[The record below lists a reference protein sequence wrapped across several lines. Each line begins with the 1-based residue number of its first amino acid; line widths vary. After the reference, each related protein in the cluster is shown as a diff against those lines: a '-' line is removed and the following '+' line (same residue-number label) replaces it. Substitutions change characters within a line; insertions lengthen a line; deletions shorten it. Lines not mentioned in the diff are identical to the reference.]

1 MQLIS
6 DPVAA
11 FHNETIH
18 SYEQY
23 VKGNEIRF
31 NAVSTL
37 LANTMLN
44 WLDKW
49 LDTPVKIETLAD
61 EMSVTEDNQPLF
73 IALLRILQKANYLKE
88 KNGFIEKLN
97 INKPSIESF
106 SKKLQSEGLE
116 TFGKGKWLQDS
127 IGASFEL
134 ARACIPQLP
143 MLLRGEITS
152 VQLLFSAENYD
163 LSLAIYAQHLQEV
176 YYGLIA
182 EQVVRKCHQ
191 IWDREPERQ
200 IRIIEVG
207 AGSGKGTIRILQNL
221 QEHGNKVQFF
231 FTDVGNSF
239 LRRAKRT
246 FKDFNAE
253 MNYRIL
259 DISANPEEQGYEAG
273 SFDIAFATNV
283 LHATPDLRE
292 TLGNMHKLLTEGGS
306 IYINE
311 ITEDMAANTVTYG
324 TTPGWWLPTD
334 GLRLPYSPVATTNT
348 FRELLAELGFGEIVV
363 AGYPGI
369 SEEELVQAI
378 IQGVKK

>member
-1 MQLIS
+1 M
-6 DPVAA
+6 
-11 FHNETIH
+11 
-18 SYEQY
+18 
-23 VKGNEIRF
+23 
-31 NAVSTL
+31 
-37 LANTMLN
+37 
-44 WLDKW
+44 
-49 LDTPVKIETLAD
+49 
-61 EMSVTEDNQPLF
+61 
-73 IALLRILQKANYLKE
+73 
-88 KNGFIEKLN
+88 
-97 INKPSIESF
+97 
-106 SKKLQSEGLE
+106 LE

-152 VQLLFSAENYD
+152 VQLLFSAKNYD

-191 IWDREPERQ
+191 IWDREPERK

-259 DISANPEEQGYEAG
+259 DISANPEEQGYEVG

-292 TLGNMHKLLTEGGS
+292 TLGNMHKLLTKGGS

>member
-6 DPVAA
+6 DPITA

-18 SYEQY
+18 SYGQY

-37 LANTMLN
+37 LANTMLD
-44 WLDKW
+44 WLDNR
-49 LDTPVKIETLAD
+49 LDKPVAIEALAD
-61 EMSVTEDNQPLF
+61 EMSVTEDNKSLF
-73 IALLRILQKANYLKE
+73 IALLRILQKAGYLIE
-88 KNGFIEKLN
+88 KDGFIRILS
-97 INKPSIESF
+97 INKSSIEDF
-106 SKKLQSEGLE
+106 SKTLQSEGLE
-116 TFGKGKWLQDS
+116 AFGMGKWLQDS

-182 EQVVRKCHQ
+182 EQVVLKCHQ
-191 IWDREPERQ
+191 IWNKEPGRQ

-221 QEHGNKVQFF
+221 QEHADKVHFC
-231 FTDVGNSF
+231 FTDIGNSF
-239 LRRAKRT
+239 LRRAKKA
-246 FKDFNAE
+246 FKNFNSE
-253 MNYRIL
+253 LDYRLL
-259 DISANPEEQGYEAG
+259 DISKPPENQGFPIG

-292 TLGNMHKLLTEGGS
+292 TLGNMHKLLTKGGS

-348 FRELLAELGFGEIVV
+348 FRELLAELEFGEIEI